1 LIPVNEAGPL
11 RPDAGPEPV
20 KPRKE
25 TIMVSKIL
33 IATDGSE
40 NAAKAVELGADL
52 ASKYGASVMLVHV
65 LLRDHLSEGLRHMA
79 EVEYEEAEGG
89 RGLYEAISTL
99 PDGRFPIANIV
110 AEDAQ
115 TPGKLLAAV
124 AERVLDSAE
133 AAVAAHGVARIERM
147 VEDGDPARRI
157 VAVAEDTGADM
168 IVSGARGLSNIKALF
183 VGSVSHKLAQLS
195 PVTCV
200 SVR

>member
-1 LIPVNEAGPL
+1 
-11 RPDAGPEPV
+11 
-20 KPRKE
+20 
-25 TIMVSKIL
+25 MVSKIL

-52 ASKYGASVMLVHV
+52 ASKYGASVVLVHV